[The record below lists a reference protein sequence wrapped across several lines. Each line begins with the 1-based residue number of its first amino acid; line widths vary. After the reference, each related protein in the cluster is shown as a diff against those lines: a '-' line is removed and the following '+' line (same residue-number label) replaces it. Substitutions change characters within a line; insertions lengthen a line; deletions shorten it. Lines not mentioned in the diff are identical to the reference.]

1 MRKLMMILTIA
12 ITFLGITTAAN
23 AGGNPPACGDNCPFV
38 R

>member
-12 ITFLGITTAAN
+12 VALLSATGVATALD
-23 AGGNPPACGDNCPFV
+23 PPTCGDICPFV